1 MSDGCSG
8 VCDFGFTRACID
20 HDRKYHYGGG
30 VVDKLR
36 ADDEFYSDMC
46 ETPGFW
52 GWMARHGMARIRYA
66 GVRNLTYSYPPGHP
80 NRIDTGSRAEA
91 FNWLGP
97 GYQGAPAP

>member
-46 ETPGFW
+46 ETHGFW
-52 GWMARHGMARIRYA
+52 GWMA
-66 GVRNLTYSYPPGHP
+66 
-80 NRIDTGSRAEA
+80 
-91 FNWLGP
+91 
-97 GYQGAPAP
+97 